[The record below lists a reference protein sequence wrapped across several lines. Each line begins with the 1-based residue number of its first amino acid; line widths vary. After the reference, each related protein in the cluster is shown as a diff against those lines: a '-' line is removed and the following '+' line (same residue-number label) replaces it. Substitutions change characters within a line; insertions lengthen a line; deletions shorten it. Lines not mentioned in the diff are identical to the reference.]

1 MEATSKISEGIEKA
15 VINVIQERSKHY
27 LENEAPN
34 KHELTSLIN
43 SYGYRNAAISGG
55 CSLVPGPWGM
65 AAAVPEI
72 ILVIQNQLKMVYDIG
87 KAHGHDEKTL
97 DTQLLLEIVLSG
109 TGNAGLTTATI
120 VGQKLILTRAG
131 ARTIQRIIAR
141 LGGKVTQKLIKSMAS
156 KWIPVVGAA
165 AMATWSK
172 YSTEKIGKRA
182 DEMFKM
188 TIEYQENTTE
198 TEIAIA
204 PITPIGQPE
213 LEFEK
218 LKILINLIKIDG
230 VCEKREMDHINILI
244 NNANID
250 DEKKN
255 KLVDNLGTSLR
266 FDIDYAVFMGQ
277 DDEILY
283 LLIDAIALA
292 KIDTHFD
299 ASEKMFIKQ
308 IAKKLEFSETDLNEL
323 MKD

>member
-55 CSLVPGPWGM
+55 CSLIPGPWGM

-131 ARTIQRIIAR
+131 ARTIQRIIAL

-198 TEIAIA
+198 TEIDIA

-266 FDIDYAVFMGQ
+266 FDIDYSVFMGQ

-283 LLIDAIALA
+283 LLIDAIGLA

>member
-55 CSLVPGPWGM
+55 CSLIPGPWGM

-109 TGNAGLTTATI
+109 TGNAGLTTTTI

-131 ARTIQRIIAR
+131 ARTIQRIIAL

-156 KWIPVVGAA
+156 KWIPVVGAV

-198 TEIAIA
+198 TEIDIA
-204 PITPIGQPE
+204 PITNIGQPE

>member
-55 CSLVPGPWGM
+55 CSLIPGPWGM

-131 ARTIQRIIAR
+131 ARTIQRIIAL

>member
-55 CSLVPGPWGM
+55 CSLIPGPWGM

-131 ARTIQRIIAR
+131 ARTIQRIIAL

-188 TIEYQENTTE
+188 HIEYQENTTE

-266 FDIDYAVFMGQ
+266 FDIDYSVFMGQ

-283 LLIDAIALA
+283 LLIDAIGLA

>member
-131 ARTIQRIIAR
+131 ARTIQRIIAL

-198 TEIAIA
+198 TEIDIA

-266 FDIDYAVFMGQ
+266 FDIDYSVFMGQ

>member
-34 KHELTSLIN
+34 KHELASLIN
-43 SYGYRNAAISGG
+43 SYSYRNAAISGG

-109 TGNAGLTTATI
+109 TGNAGLTTTTI

-188 TIEYQENTTE
+188 HIEYQENTTE
-198 TEIAIA
+198 TEIAVA

>member
-131 ARTIQRIIAR
+131 ARTIQRIIAL

-188 TIEYQENTTE
+188 HIEYQENTTE

>member
-55 CSLVPGPWGM
+55 CSLIPGPWGM

-109 TGNAGLTTATI
+109 TGNAGLTTTTI

-198 TEIAIA
+198 TEIDIA

>member
-55 CSLVPGPWGM
+55 CSLIPGPWGM

-131 ARTIQRIIAR
+131 ARTIQRIIAL

-198 TEIAIA
+198 TEIDIA
-204 PITPIGQPE
+204 PITNIGQPE

>member
-55 CSLVPGPWGM
+55 CSLIPGPWGM

-109 TGNAGLTTATI
+109 TGNAGLTTTTI

-188 TIEYQENTTE
+188 HIEYQENTTE
-198 TEIAIA
+198 TEIDIA

-266 FDIDYAVFMGQ
+266 FDIDYSVFMGQ

-283 LLIDAIALA
+283 LLIDAIGLA

>member
-55 CSLVPGPWGM
+55 CSLIPGPWGM

-131 ARTIQRIIAR
+131 ARTIQRIIAL

-188 TIEYQENTTE
+188 HIEYQENTTE

>member
-55 CSLVPGPWGM
+55 CSLIPGPWGM

-131 ARTIQRIIAR
+131 ARTIQRIIAL

-198 TEIAIA
+198 TEIDIA

>member
-55 CSLVPGPWGM
+55 CSLIPGPWGM

-131 ARTIQRIIAR
+131 ARTIQRIIAL

-198 TEIAIA
+198 TEIDIA
-204 PITPIGQPE
+204 PITNIGQPE

-266 FDIDYAVFMGQ
+266 FGIDYAVF
-277 DDEILY
+277 
-283 LLIDAIALA
+283 IDR
-292 KIDTHFD
+292 K
-299 ASEKMFIKQ
+299 SVV
-308 IAKKLEFSETDLNEL
+308 
-323 MKD
+323 

>member
-55 CSLVPGPWGM
+55 CSLIPGPWGM

-109 TGNAGLTTATI
+109 TGNAGLTTTTI

>member
-55 CSLVPGPWGM
+55 CSLIPGPWGM

-131 ARTIQRIIAR
+131 ARTIQRIIAL

-198 TEIAIA
+198 TEIDIA

-266 FDIDYAVFMGQ
+266 FDIDYSVFMGQ